1 MDIKE
6 WAKIQ
11 ESLLKSQLKIIREVI
26 RQDSHPRFKSQS
38 KGKSQMST
46 AYDVLHV
53 AGKPLHISEIISR
66 ARDDFSVE
74 LDRDS
79 IVSALAKKVR
89 AGRTFKRVAPNTF
102 TVVDSSPEKNP
113 LPT

>member
-11 ESLLKSQLKIIREVI
+11 ESLLKSQLKIIREAL
-26 RQDSHPRFKSQS
+26 RQDSPPRFKSQS
-38 KGKSQMST
+38 KGRSQVST
-46 AYDVLHV
+46 AYDVLHA

-66 ARDDFSVE
+66 AREDFNVE

-79 IVSALAKKVR
+79 IVSALTKKVK

-102 TVVDSSPEKNP
+102 TVLGSSTEKNP

>member
-11 ESLLKSQLKIIREVI
+11 ESLLKAQLKIIREVL
-26 RQDSHPRFKSQS
+26 RQDSPPRFTSRKKSR
-38 KGKSQMST
+38 SQMGI
-46 AYDVLHV
+46 AYDVLSN
-53 AGKPLHISEIISR
+53 AGKPLHVSEIISR
-66 ARDDFSVE
+66 AREDFNVE

-79 IVSALAKKVR
+79 IVSALTKKVK

-102 TVVDSSPEKNP
+102 TVVEPSTEKSP
-113 LPT
+113 